1 MNKKIFLYHSE
12 IDILEEKY
20 NYIDIK
26 KLDEIENNSLSSDI
40 FIFDLL
46 DNVTLEEADSILKKI
61 KNKILSKT
69 ILEIQSIDIFSISSS
84 LLNKHID
91 IEMYNNMIF
100 NTGKKH
106 IKSLERIVDLLKL
119 NNYSILETKFIN
131 GIQYYVKAEK

>member
-12 IDILEEKY
+12 VDILEDKY
-20 NYIDIK
+20 DYMDIK
-26 KLDEIENNSLSSDI
+26 KLDDIEDDSISSDL

-46 DNVTLEEADSILKKI
+46 DSVSLQEADSILKKI
-61 KNKILSKT
+61 NNKILSKT
-69 ILEIQSIDIFSISSS
+69 TLEVQSIDIFSISSS

-100 NTGKKH
+100 STGKKH
-106 IKSLERIVDLLKL
+106 IKSLERVTDLLRL
-119 NNYSILETKFIN
+119 NNFSILETKFIN

>member
-12 IDILEEKY
+12 VDILEDKY
-20 NYIDIK
+20 NYMDIK
-26 KLDEIENNSLSSDI
+26 KLDDIEDDSISSDL

-46 DNVTLEEADSILKKI
+46 DSVSLQEADSILRKI
-61 KNKILSKT
+61 NNKILPKT
-69 ILEIQSIDIFSISSS
+69 TLEIQSIDIFSMSSS

-100 NTGKKH
+100 STGKKH
-106 IKSLERIVDLLKL
+106 IKSLERVTDLLRL
-119 NNYSILETKFIN
+119 NNFSILETKFIN

>member
-26 KLDEIENNSLSSDI
+26 KLDEIEDNSLSSDI

-69 ILEIQSIDIFSISSS
+69 TIEIQSIDIFSISSS

-106 IKSLERIVDLLKL
+106 IKSLERVVDLLKL

>member
-12 IDILEEKY
+12 IDMLEDKY
-20 NYIDIK
+20 EYMNIK
-26 KLDEIENNSLSSDI
+26 KLDEIEDGSISSDI

-46 DNVTLEEADSILKKI
+46 DSVSLQEADSILKKI
-61 KNKILSKT
+61 QSKILSKT
-69 ILEIQSIDIFSISSS
+69 TIEIQSIDIFSISSS

-106 IKSLERIVDLLKL
+106 IKSLERVNDLLKL
-119 NNYSILETKFIN
+119 NDYSILETKFIN

>member
-12 IDILEEKY
+12 VDILEDKY
-20 NYIDIK
+20 NYMDIK
-26 KLDEIENNSLSSDI
+26 KLDDIEDDSISSDL

-46 DNVTLEEADSILKKI
+46 DSVSLQEADSILKKI
-61 KNKILSKT
+61 NNKILPKT
-69 ILEIQSIDIFSISSS
+69 TLEIQSIDIFSISSS

-100 NTGKKH
+100 STGKKH
-106 IKSLERIVDLLKL
+106 IKSLERVTDLLRL
-119 NNYSILETKFIN
+119 NNFSILETKFIN

>member
-12 IDILEEKY
+12 VDILEDKY
-20 NYIDIK
+20 NYMDIK
-26 KLDEIENNSLSSDI
+26 KLDDIEDDSISSDL

-46 DNVTLEEADSILKKI
+46 DSVSLQEADSILRKI
-61 KNKILSKT
+61 NNKILPKT
-69 ILEIQSIDIFSISSS
+69 TLEIQSIDIFSISSS

-100 NTGKKH
+100 STGKKH
-106 IKSLERIVDLLKL
+106 IKSLERVTDLLRL
-119 NNYSILETKFIN
+119 NNFSILETKFIN